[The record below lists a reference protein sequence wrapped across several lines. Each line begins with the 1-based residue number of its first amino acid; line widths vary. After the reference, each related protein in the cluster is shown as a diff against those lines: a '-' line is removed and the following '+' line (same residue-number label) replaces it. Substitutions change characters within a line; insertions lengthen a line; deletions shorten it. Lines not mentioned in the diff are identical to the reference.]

1 MYAIQNNEF
10 FFGEIFPLDNKNKKL
25 KKNWKIL
32 KILGVNS
39 TKENT
44 KISGKIAKILTPKN
58 FKIKNTG
65 L

>member
-1 MYAIQNNEF
+1 
-10 FFGEIFPLDNKNKKL
+10 L